1 MQSVI
6 LVIIF
11 TFWAF
16 MTYRLWQVE
25 YAGQSLG
32 AAVDIQVVWEKI
44 LNAQDEAKLQVV
56 DERSNQLLGALD
68 WTPTVVRDTT
78 QGGSV
83 EGMVEKVG
91 E

>member
-1 MQSVI
+1 MQRVI
-6 LVIIF
+6 LVILF

-44 LNAQDEAKLQVV
+44 LNAQDEAL
-56 DERSNQLLGALD
+56 SLIHI
-68 WTPTVVRDTT
+68 
-78 QGGSV
+78 
-83 EGMVEKVG
+83 
-91 E
+91 